1 MDLNDE
7 QKLFKIKIYEGELK
21 LSVQPDGVNL
31 DYLFSIRSLKYLKST
46 TLGCKDTEIRK
57 SEFEQRLNSFRKV

>member
-46 TLGCKDTEIRK
+46 TLGCKDTGIRK
-57 SEFEQRLNSFRKV
+57 SEFEQRLNSFSKV

>member
-7 QKLFKIKIYEGELK
+7 QKLFKIKIYEGELE

-46 TLGCKDTEIRK
+46 TLGCKDTRIRK

>member
-46 TLGCKDTEIRK
+46 MLGCKDTGIRK
-57 SEFEQRLNSFRKV
+57 SEFEQRLNSFSKV